1 MEILRKDCELIEV
14 VYDKENEKG
23 RETDRATLTFLDVEN
38 GEVLDVRF
46 NRLKYNTDTSKFE
59 RSEEKE
65 ALVEEWCQE
74 YFGKPYDELSN
85 AVGEKRDIYS
95 YDKFNSLWE
104 SKQTSKFTVED
115 RGKFFQ
121 SAISRVEDDGI
132 AIHVYFDHKGEEYET
147 KFTYATY
154 VQERR
159 EWFVNPQKKNS
170 QYDRFKKTF
179 GVDVDDS
186 DAIIGKPINVEVKV
200 AFNKFA
206 YCEIKQPD
214 WD

>member
-1 MEILRKDCELIEV
+1 METLRKNCELIEV

-23 RETDRATLTFLDVEN
+23 RETDRVTLTFLDVEN

-65 ALVEEWCQE
+65 AQVEEWCQE
-74 YFGKPYDELSN
+74 HFGKPYDELSN
-85 AVGEKRDIYS
+85 AIGTKLDVYS

-104 SKQTSKFTVED
+104 TKQTSKFTVED

-121 SAISRVEDDGI
+121 TEISRVEDDGI
-132 AIHVYFDHKGEEYET
+132 AIHIYFDHKDVEYES
-147 KFTYATY
+147 KYTYATY
-154 VQERR
+154 VPERK
-159 EWFVNPQKKNS
+159 EWFVNPQKRNS
-170 QYDRFKKTF
+170 QYARFKRMF

-186 DAIIGKPINVEVKV
+186 DSIIGKPINVEVKV